1 MLYFQSLFSFT
12 IDDLDADE
20 VLVINLNVSFC
31 LDSAGDCEF
40 HIAIF
45 NETRFP
51 KQVCTWNKEFTVKGI
66 YYKDRC
72 EILRFHSE
80 IKINKS
86 LVIYHIYFT
95 HLRYPVIFLHFVST
109 SYFEN

>member
-72 EILRFHSE
+72 EILRFLSG
-80 IKINKS
+80 IKIDKS
-86 LVIYHIYFT
+86 LDLS
-95 HLRYPVIFLHFVST
+95 HLFHSFALSSDFST
-109 SYFEN
+109 LC